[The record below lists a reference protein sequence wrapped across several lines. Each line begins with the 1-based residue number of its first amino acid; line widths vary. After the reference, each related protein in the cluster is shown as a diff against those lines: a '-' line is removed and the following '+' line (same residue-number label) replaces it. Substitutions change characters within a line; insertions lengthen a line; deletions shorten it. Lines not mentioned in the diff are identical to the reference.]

1 MFFTPYKELIM
12 KRILISSLMILFTL
26 TSVRSQIYSI
36 KDLGIRNVE
45 GAYYQDLLNELNRFE
60 GRWLYT
66 DGNTSLELVLE
77 KVEEF
82 ENGSYREDIIFG
94 GYRYVEN
101 GVEKINTILNMPT
114 TNGFDHMIYGNGL
127 DNKCFYMP
135 ADDCV
140 DGEIRLIL
148 GLFEP
153 TNPKHGAEVVL
164 HYRFHLN
171 SPPTLKAFIVFSY
184 HGKDYPGVPTPSP
197 ILPWQG
203 WYEFVKQ

>member
-1 MFFTPYKELIM
+1 MKNLYLI
-12 KRILISSLMILFTL
+12 IIISLLAL
-26 TSVRSQIYSI
+26 TSVKSQIYSI

-77 KVEEF
+77 KVEGF
-82 ENGSYREDIIFG
+82 DNGRYRKDIIFG
-94 GYRYVEN
+94 AYRFVEN
-101 GVEKINTILNMPT
+101 GVEKINTISSMST
-114 TNGFDHMIYGNGL
+114 TTGYDHSLYGHSIRTT
-127 DNKCFYMP
+127 CSYMP

-140 DGEIRLIL
+140 DGEVRLIL
-148 GLFEP
+148 SLFEP
-153 TNPKHGAEVVL
+153 TNTKHGARVVI